1 MPMSCLIHVS
11 ILSNGKHGRKET
23 IAWTRRKIITIVH
36 SEYNAKIIQVYAQ
49 KGETCTWDHYLF
61 ATALP
66 QMLTA
71 RLSNKKR
78 FLELA
83 AYCILDQSKE
93 FAKTEQRSLHEYFAP
108 TTPAESLQNITELRR
123 TPQGTTTQPKISSG
137 TLRAHRSKN
146 NMHYY
151 LPASKQI
158 ILHTS
163 I

>member
-1 MPMSCLIHVS
+1 LD
-11 ILSNGKHGRKET
+11 KE
-23 IAWTRRKIITIVH
+23 KNHTIVH

-83 AYCILDQSKE
+83 AYYILDQSKE

-108 TTPAESLQNITELRR
+108 TTPQQKAYRTSQNQDERPKALQHNQKFL
-123 TPQGTTTQPKISSG
+123 QGHYAHIVPKTTCTTIYQRQNKLFYI
-137 TLRAHRSKN
+137 
-146 NMHYY
+146 
-151 LPASKQI
+151 LPYEGSE
-158 ILHTS
+158 
-163 I
+163 